1 MYFKC
6 LSILV
11 VAVAAMAIT
20 TNAQLAPALKPD
32 YNKSFDLYK
41 MYKQAQVEVSTTQVF
56 PKSLLP
62 STPDAINQL
71 GEIYNLHSGGMSVL
85 KPFINN
91 PPLPNA
97 VKVVSGYPAIEH
109 GAIPN
114 PYGIQN
120 RELQKLLAQKNK

>member
-1 MYFKC
+1 MYFKR

-11 VAVAAMAIT
+11 VAVAAIGVTAS
-20 TNAQLAPALKPD
+20 AQLAPALKPD

-41 MYKQAQVEVSTTQVF
+41 MYKQAKVELSPTQVF
-56 PKSLLP
+56 PQSLLP
-62 STPDAINQL
+62 STPDAISQL
-71 GEIYNLHSGGMSVL
+71 GEIYNLHSGGMTVL
-85 KPFINN
+85 KPFTNN
-91 PPLPNA
+91 PPVPNA
-97 VKVVSGYPAIEH
+97 LKEVSGNPAIAH